1 MKYDTGTSSVD
12 KAFGLLDFLAASG
25 KPASLREVSE
35 AVKLSNPTAYRL
47 LRALLEMGYVTRPAD
62 SRDYLVGPRTALL
75 AAVDPYKQL
84 KSQARPL
91 LRRLH
96 KEFNETV
103 NLGVLSGT
111 QVFYLDFL
119 ETTQALGF
127 TLTPRQRDPYYCTAL
142 GCAAAAQL
150 GEKQFSRLLLETR
163 FQFHT
168 PHTIKSREKLQR
180 RILKT
185 KKTGI
190 AEEMQESVEGVCCL
204 AVSLEKLGFPIAAIS
219 MAVPIQRLKPKRKT
233 QLTQALKNLIS
244 S

>member
-1 MKYDTGTSSVD
+1 MKYDTGTSSVE

-25 KPASLREVSE
+25 KPASLQEVTE
-35 AVKLSNPTAYRL
+35 ALKLSKPTAYRL
-47 LRALLEMGYVTRPAD
+47 LRALQELGYVTRPAD
-62 SRDYLVGPRTALL
+62 RRDYLVGPRTALL
-75 AAVDPYKQL
+75 AAVDPYAEL

-91 LRRLH
+91 LRHLH
-96 KEFNETV
+96 EEFNETV

-119 ETTQALGF
+119 ETTRALRF
-127 TLTPRQRDPYYCTAL
+127 ILTPGRSDPYYCTAL

-150 GEKQFSRLLLETR
+150 GKKQFSHLLSDTR
-163 FQFHT
+163 FRSLTQ
-168 PHTIKSREKLQR
+168 HTIKSQEELQC

-204 AVSLEKLGFPIAAIS
+204 AVSLEKQGFPTAAIS
-219 MAVPIQRLKPKRKT
+219 IAVPIQRLEPKRKI
-233 QLTQALKNLIS
+233 QLSQALQKLINT
-244 S
+244 